1 MVAVINW
8 CQFSLP
14 VRGSLVVF
22 HFAIQQK
29 CHRLTNLND
38 VKRNGK

>member
-8 CQFSLP
+8 RPVSLP
-14 VRGSLVVF
+14 VHGSLVVF
-22 HFAIQQK
+22 HFAIQPK
-29 CHRLTNLND
+29 CHRLTKLND